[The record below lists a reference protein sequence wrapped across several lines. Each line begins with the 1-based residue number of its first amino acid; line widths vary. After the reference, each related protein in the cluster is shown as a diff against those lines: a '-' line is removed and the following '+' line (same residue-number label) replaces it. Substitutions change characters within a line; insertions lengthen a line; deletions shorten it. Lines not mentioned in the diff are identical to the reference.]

1 MTTDRVN
8 AQAENNEAS
17 HSPLKIALWIFVVV
31 FAFYFLI
38 QFFMN
43 GVLVEI
49 EEKQERGDYVFTGD
63 ECRFAELA
71 NWVTGRNVPCV
82 PTKVVKT
89 D

>member
-17 HSPLKIALWIFVVV
+17 HSPLKIALGICVVV
-31 FAFYFLI
+31 FAFYFFI

-49 EEKQERGDYVFTGD
+49 EEKQERGDVVFTGD
-63 ECRFAELA
+63 ECKFAELA
-71 NWVTGRNVPCV
+71 NWVTGRNVHCV
-82 PTKVVKT
+82 PTKIVKA

>member
-1 MTTDRVN
+1 MTTDSVN

-17 HSPLKIALWIFVVV
+17 HSPLKIALWICLAV
-31 FAFYFLI
+31 FAFYFFI
-38 QFFMN
+38 QFLMN

>member
-8 AQAENNEAS
+8 AQAGNNEAS
-17 HSPLKIALWIFVVV
+17 NSPWKIALGTCLVV
-31 FAFYFLI
+31 FAFYFFI

-49 EEKQERGDYVFTGD
+49 EEKQERGDVVFTGD

-71 NWVTGRNVPCV
+71 NWATGRNVPCV
-82 PTKVVKT
+82 PTKVVKA